1 MSNTWYIIY
10 NPISGG
16 GNAEKKINSIQNLF
30 IYNKIK
36 TETVRTQY
44 PHHEEELVQKAIKK
58 GYNKFICIGGDGTI
72 HHMVNGIMKQNYAD
86 TRSIKL
92 AVIPTGTGNDWVKN
106 YKISTNF
113 KKAIDII
120 LRNNSLFQDIG
131 KITLSQPHKE
141 VYFNNAAG
149 IGFDAY
155 VVKNINQYKNLGSLA
170 YLFAA
175 LFSFKT
181 YNSGK
186 FIFSLDHKKIE
197 SNLFLI
203 SLGICKYSG
212 AGMQLTDYKN
222 HKPGYFD
229 VTLIKPISLFK
240 VIINITKLYNGRI
253 NQIKETHCSQVKDF
267 TLMDNTVSYIQADG
281 ELIGKGDADITLIT
295 RAIQFIVP

>member
-1 MSNTWYIIY
+1 MYNTWYIIY

-30 IYNKIK
+30 INHKLK

-72 HHMVNGIMKQNYAD
+72 HHIVNGIMKQNYVD
-86 TRSIKL
+86 TRTIKL

-106 YKISTNF
+106 YKIPINF

-120 LRNNSLFQDIG
+120 LKNNSIFQDIG
-131 KITLSQPHKE
+131 KLTLSQPYKE

-181 YNSGK
+181 YNSAK

-240 VIINITKLYNGRI
+240 VIINIAKLYNGRI

-281 ELIGKGDADITLIT
+281 ELIGTGDADITLIT
-295 RAIQFIVP
+295 QAIQFIVP